1 MSSITINL
9 TDEHLLKLR
18 EIAARLRVSPEDL
31 ARMSIEELIAQ
42 PAEDFERAADCVLK
56 KNAEL
61 YRRLA

>member
-9 TDEHLLKLR
+9 PDEHLLKLR
-18 EIAARLRVSPEDL
+18 EIASRLRVSPEDL

-42 PAEDFERAADCVLK
+42 PEEGFERAADYVLK

>member
-9 TDEHLLKLR
+9 PDEHLLKLR
-18 EIAARLRVSPEDL
+18 EIAARLRISPEDL

-42 PAEDFERAADCVLK
+42 PEERFESAADYVLN

>member
-9 TDEHLLKLR
+9 TDEHLLKLK
-18 EIAARLRVSPEDL
+18 EIAARLQVSPEDL

-42 PAEDFERAADCVLK
+42 PEEDFERAADYVLS